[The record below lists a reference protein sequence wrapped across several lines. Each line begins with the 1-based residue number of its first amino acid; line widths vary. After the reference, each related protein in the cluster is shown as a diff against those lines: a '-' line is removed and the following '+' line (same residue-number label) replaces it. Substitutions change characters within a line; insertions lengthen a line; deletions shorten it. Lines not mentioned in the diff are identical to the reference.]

1 MVEVQVYADVRN
13 MHIAT
18 VACVCIITELNEHN
32 RTQTVSYDI
41 ISIPL
46 LQES

>member
-13 MHIAT
+13 MHIVT

-41 ISIPL
+41 ISILL